1 MTRPGLV
8 MFCLRSL
15 WREYGLS
22 FMRRIV
28 LRHPMRTLRGLQ
40 AYAGKQR
47 QVEGLSTLPHKFPPT
62 EGAAAQGDVLVGLG
76 FCLKPLDPQCPSGR
90 ANHDCDYF
98 QHSRHLDR
106 GAAPPACLDCPIRD
120 IGLKAL
126 DAGCMFY
133 IMTSARDILFD
144 LLLPALKDQSFRYAL
159 LGLCRYSIEP
169 FKIALSVV
177 GLEAELTAFA
187 EGDCTD
193 YRSWRRADI
202 GLKDERTC
210 FSSEG
215 LEAILLGISGASA
228 GAGGTEFQKTGNLF
242 LLG

>member
-1 MTRPGLV
+1 

-28 LRHPMRTLRGLQ
+28 LRHPMRTLRGLR

-47 QVEGLSTLPHKFPPT
+47 QVEGLSTQTYDLPRSG
-62 EGAAAQGDVLVGLG
+62 GAAELTDVLVGLG

-90 ANHDCDYF
+90 ANHDCEYF
-98 QHSRHLDR
+98 QRSRHLDR
-106 GAAPPACLDCPIRD
+106 GAGPPSCLDCRIRD
-120 IGLKAL
+120 IGLRAL
-126 DAGCMFY
+126 EAGCMFY

-144 LLLPALKDQSFRYAL
+144 LLLPAMEKRSYRSAL

-169 FKIALSVV
+169 FRIALSVV

-202 GLKDERTC
+202 GKKDERTC
-210 FSSEG
+210 FSSED
-215 LEAILLGISGASA
+215 LEAFLLGISGASA
-228 GAGGTEFQKTGNLF
+228 GAGGKEFRKVGNLF
-242 LLG
+242 FPG

>member
-1 MTRPGLV
+1 
-8 MFCLRSL
+8 
-15 WREYGLS
+15 
-22 FMRRIV
+22 
-28 LRHPMRTLRGLQ
+28 
-40 AYAGKQR
+40 
-47 QVEGLSTLPHKFPPT
+47 
-62 EGAAAQGDVLVGLG
+62 
-76 FCLKPLDPQCPSGR
+76 
-90 ANHDCDYF
+90 
-98 QHSRHLDR
+98 
-106 GAAPPACLDCPIRD
+106 
-120 IGLKAL
+120 
-126 DAGCMFY
+126 MFY

-144 LLLPALKDQSFRYAL
+144 LLLPALEARKFRYAL

-169 FKIALSVV
+169 FRIALSVV

-228 GAGGTEFQKTGNLF
+228 GACGTEFRKVGNLF
-242 LLG
+242 FTCS